1 MHDLAS
7 LILHFHFFFRVAAL
21 EENIDVRQHVERDG
35 VRINFRQ
42 GLSVLSA
49 TGRTRRG
56 EGGRFDLFFQF
67 IDCARTAARD
77 GLITCCEDAANPK
90 CAMQRV
96 NCHQRNCGRA
106 IRIGNETAMFLY
118 ILPVDLWNNQWNV
131 RIHSEN
137 RRVIDHNRAPFAGSR
152 DEFSGSLSA
161 RAEKCDV
168 NVVE

>member
-1 MHDLAS
+1 
-7 LILHFHFFFRVAAL
+7 
-21 EENIDVRQHVERDG
+21 
-35 VRINFRQ
+35 
-42 GLSVLSA
+42 
-49 TGRTRRG
+49 
-56 EGGRFDLFFQF
+56 
-67 IDCARTAARD
+67 
-77 GLITCCEDAANPK
+77 
-90 CAMQRV
+90 MQRV
-96 NCHQRNCGRA
+96 NCHQRDCGRA

-118 ILPVDLWNNQWNV
+118 ILPVDLRNNQWNV